1 MGACM
6 CVRAWVRACVGV
18 CACERTHLCVT
29 E

>member
-6 CVRAWVRACVGV
+6 CVHAWVRACVGV

-29 E
+29 V